1 MFDDKATE
9 INQLT
14 NSINQD
20 IKTINAELEELEVK
34 TIVSFKEIG
43 VRSNAAIRVFSE
55 SRVRSG
61 RCGSAQRGA
70 NGNDEGFQAS
80 AGSRCCFPL
89 SWLDTPPESGGS
101 G

>member
-34 TIVSFKEIG
+34 TVVSSKRIG
-43 VRSNAAIRVFSE
+43 VRSDATICVFPE
-55 SRVRSG
+55 SRVRPG
-61 RCGSAQRGA
+61 RRGSAQRGA
-70 NGNDEGFQAS
+70 DGNDEGFQAS
-80 AGSRCCFPL
+80 ARSRCCFPL

>member
-20 IKTINAELEELEVK
+20 VKTINAELEELEVA
-34 TIVSFKEIG
+34 TVVSSKRIG
-43 VRSNAAIRVFSE
+43 VRSDAAIRVFPE

-61 RCGSAQRGA
+61 RRGSAQRGA
-70 NGNDEGFQAS
+70 DGNDEGFQAS
-80 AGSRCCFPL
+80 ARSRCCFP
-89 SWLDTPPESGGS
+89 
-101 G
+101 